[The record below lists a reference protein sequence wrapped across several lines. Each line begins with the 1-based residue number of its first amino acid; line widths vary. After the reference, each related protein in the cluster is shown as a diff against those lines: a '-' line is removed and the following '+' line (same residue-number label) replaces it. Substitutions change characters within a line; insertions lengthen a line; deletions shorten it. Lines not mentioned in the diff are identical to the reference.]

1 MALNAYVNL
10 RGRGREWQILL
21 QLQRLLEIIPPV
33 TCQPEL
39 INTFLGKLRRERNLN
54 LHFSKFSQSGKNN
67 RVWINYTDCS

>member
-21 QLQRLLEIIPPV
+21 QLQRLLEIIPPI

-39 INTFLGKLRRERNLN
+39 INTFLGE
-54 LHFSKFSQSGKNN
+54 
-67 RVWINYTDCS
+67 T